1 MQKISICKLIEW
13 DHDEKDRWLLPYENG
28 IYIKPS
34 GDEVFNQQLSYEYR
48 DVQIYIQK
56 VQVHVHDKCYFTN
69 TSFHYHI

>member
-28 IYIKPS
+28 IYIKPA
-34 GDEVFNQQLSYEYR
+34 GDEVFNQQLSYR